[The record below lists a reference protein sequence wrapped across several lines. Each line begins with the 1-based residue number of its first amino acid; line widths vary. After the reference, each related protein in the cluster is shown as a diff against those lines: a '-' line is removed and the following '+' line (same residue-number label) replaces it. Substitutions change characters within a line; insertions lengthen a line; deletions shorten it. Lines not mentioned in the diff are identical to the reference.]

1 MGLKW
6 GNFVIQ
12 SVVWKGCF
20 VLSEEAGSSE
30 EPDAKPGRDREE
42 VRVKCSEGRM
52 DGIWKLMGCGRGEN
66 EA

>member
-1 MGLKW
+1 MDLKR
-6 GNFVIQ
+6 GNFVIP

-20 VLSEEAGSSE
+20 VLREEAGSSE

-52 DGIWKLMGCGRGEN
+52 DRIWRLMGCGR
-66 EA
+66 